1 MGVEEW
7 MGKRLHRAQILLE
20 TEQHQALAEF
30 ARHEGRSISAVVRK
44 IVRTW
49 MAERTVGETWRRRWA
64 ARKALQGIR
73 ENLKGRYHASGSDLI
88 TETQTD
94 QVWEQE

>member
-1 MGVEEW
+1 

-30 ARHEGRSISAVVRK
+30 ARYEGRSISEVVRR

-49 MAERTVGETWRRRWA
+49 MADQAASQAWRRRWA
-64 ARKALQGIR
+64 ARQALQGIR
-73 ENLKGRYHASGSDLI
+73 ENLKSCYRTPGEDLI
-88 TETQTD
+88 TDTNPD
-94 QVWEQE
+94 SVWEGE